1 MNTKKLKELRA
12 RRALSLEEL
21 GEKAGV
27 SYNSVWRI
35 EHGKHG
41 ARPRTIRRLAEA
53 LGVPVEELTT
63 PEEVAS

>member
-1 MNTKKLKELRA
+1 MSRLRELRR
-12 RRALSLEEL
+12 RRALTLQEL

-41 ARPRTIRRLAEA
+41 ARPSTLRRLAAA
-53 LGVPVEELTT
+53 LDVPVEELTNG
-63 PEEVAS
+63 VGAAR